1 MANSELESCLDDWND
16 LEKEFE
22 QLEAEH
28 KKYQKKLDEMV
39 ACQKKCLSSIAHHRY
54 RMKTINETLK
64 KNEKKLT
71 EEEKTVLSDLRR
83 KIDDRKSTF
92 REMEEVLPHK
102 NGLYL
107 SIILGQVNISLLNKA
122 DKYSYKQEYEKF
134 KLTVS
139 YVVMVLSF
147 FLTFFDDSRWIDA
160 ILHFLLVWY
169 YCTLTIR
176 ESILVVNGSRIKG
189 WWLTHHFIST
199 VCAGI
204 SLIWPSS
211 WSYLLFRKQYIMFM
225 LYISMLY
232 VMQYYYQSGSLYRLK
247 ALGQRHDMD
256 ITVEGFMSWMWK
268 GMTFLLPFLFI
279 GYFFQMYNAYILF
292 VLSLDSR
299 CHEWQVFALAFI
311 YLVLCLGN
319 LTTTLIVIRQKINK
333 DGLSLKFLL
342 NKYRFN
348 SQLKQL

>member
-122 DKYSYKQEYEKF
+122 DK
-134 KLTVS
+134 
-139 YVVMVLSF
+139 
-147 FLTFFDDSRWIDA
+147 WIDA